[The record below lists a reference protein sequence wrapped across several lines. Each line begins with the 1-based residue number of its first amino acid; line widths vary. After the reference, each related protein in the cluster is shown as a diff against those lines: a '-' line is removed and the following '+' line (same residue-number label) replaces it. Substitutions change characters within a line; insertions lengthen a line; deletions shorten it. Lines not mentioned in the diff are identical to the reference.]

1 MAKQKRDL
9 CFYTREQVAKILQV
23 NPMTV
28 YRYINDGKLKA
39 YNIGSDLRISEAD
52 FNQFLQKA
60 LVQAKPKKS
69 PKKAT
74 KPRPAA
80 KTAKQTAS
88 KKTVVRKKYSKR
100 SK

>member
-28 YRYINDGKLKA
+28 YRYINGGKLKA
-39 YNIGSDLRISEAD
+39 YKIGSDLRISEAEY
-52 FNQFLQKA
+52 NQFQQKA
-60 LVQAKPKKS
+60 LVQAKPKKN

-88 KKTVVRKKYSKR
+88 KKTVVRKKSSKR